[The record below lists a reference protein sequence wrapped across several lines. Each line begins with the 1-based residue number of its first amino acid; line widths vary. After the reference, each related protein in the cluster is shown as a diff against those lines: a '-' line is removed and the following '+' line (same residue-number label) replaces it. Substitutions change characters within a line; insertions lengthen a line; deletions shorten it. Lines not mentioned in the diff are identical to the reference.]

1 MKANELRIGNRIKY
15 SSFEGIKKELRDSY
29 VIVDGDV
36 LRFLSNFK
44 TELGV
49 ELWYLPIELTEEIL
63 FKLNKN
69 KVLKEFDELDI
80 NKVVFEFRNNK
91 LYFTA
96 GGGATLSDPIEYLHE
111 LQNFVFLFSKKEL
124 EINL

>member
-1 MKANELRIGNRIKY
+1 MKANELRKGIFIQDIDTKRKGYITKINGNKLTVKLENSTLIQH
-15 SSFEGIKKELRDSY
+15 FEE
-29 VIVDGDV
+29 
-36 LRFLSNFK
+36 F
-44 TELGV
+44 E
-49 ELWYLPIELTEEIL
+49 PIELTEKIL